1 MSKQAIIVK
10 LSIFF
15 GILIVLNLIS
25 NKLFF
30 RLDFTADKRYTL
42 SQATKN
48 TLNDLDDV
56 VTVTAYFSE
65 DLPPQL
71 LGTRKD
77 FRDLLEE
84 YEKRSNG
91 NLVYE
96 FINPNQDDDSETKAQ
111 TAGINPLLVNVTERD
126 QVQQLR
132 AYMGA
137 VLRIQDNKEVIPVIE
152 PGAAMEYNLTTA
164 IKKMAIV
171 EKPKIGMLQGHG
183 EPSLGAIPQL
193 REQLQILYDLEPVRL
208 TDSTGI
214 PAYIQALLLVNPR
227 DTISTVEF
235 GKLDSFMDQGGGV
248 LVAYDNFIG
257 ELNSGFI
264 SNPPDIG
271 LKRWLGGKGIILSDQ
286 LITDVNC
293 ASVGVPQQVGPFSM
307 TAQIQFPYFPIIS
320 NFRDHPASGGIEALL
335 LPFASALNSTNV
347 DSGRTVTPIAM
358 TSDQSGTSSLPMM
371 IDVQKQWS
379 QTDFTAG
386 IQNVALVSEGSAG
399 KLVVI
404 GSGSF
409 MVNGEPAM
417 PPGMPGQP
425 PQPQQQQLNPDNINF
440 VANAIDWMSD
450 DTGLSDLRTKGITS
464 RPLDPVEDSTKNLLK
479 YANVAA
485 PILLVLLYGF
495 QRRQRNLRKRQRW
508 LEGKYI

>member
-1 MSKQAIIVK
+1 MTKQAIVVK
-10 LSIFF
+10 LAIFF
-15 GILIVLNLIS
+15 GILIVINLIS
-25 NKLFF
+25 SKLFF

-42 SQATKN
+42 SEATKN
-48 TLNDLDDV
+48 TLRDLDEV

-96 FINPNQDDDSETKAQ
+96 FINPNESDDSETKAQ

-137 VLRIQDNKEVIPVIE
+137 ILRMKDDKEVIPVIE
-152 PGAAMEYNLTTA
+152 PGAAMEYALTTA

-171 EKPKIGMLQGHG
+171 EKPTIGLLQGHG
-183 EPSLGAIPQL
+183 QPSLAAIPQL
-193 REQLQILYDLEPVRL
+193 QEQLQVLYDMEPVYL
-208 TDSTGI
+208 TDSTDI
-214 PAYIQALLLVNPR
+214 PGNIKALLLVNPR
-227 DTISTVEF
+227 DTISTTVF
-235 GKLDSFMDQGGGV
+235 NKLDDFMTKGGGI
-248 LVAYDNFIG
+248 LVAYDNFQG
-257 ELNSGFI
+257 ALNSGFI
-264 SNPPDIG
+264 SNPADVG
-271 LKRWLGGKGIILSDQ
+271 LKNWLGGKGIIMSDQ
-286 LITDVNC
+286 LVIDVNC

-307 TAQIQFPYFPIIS
+307 TAQVQFPYFPIIS
-320 NFRDHPASGGIEALL
+320 NFGDHPVSGGVEALL
-335 LPFASALNSTNV
+335 LPFASAVNTANV
-347 DSGRTVTPIAM
+347 DSAQSVIPLAF
-358 TSDQSGTSSLPMM
+358 TSEQSGSAALPMM
-371 IDVQKQWS
+371 IDVQKEWTNS
-379 QTDFTAG
+379 EFTAG
-386 IQNVALVSEGSAG
+386 TQSVAMALEGANG

-404 GSGSF
+404 GSGGF
-409 MVNGEPAM
+409 MVNGEPSM

-425 PQPQQQQLNPDNINF
+425 PPQQQQLNPDNINF
-440 VANAIDWMSD
+440 VANAVDWMSD
-450 DTGLSDLRTKGITS
+450 DTGLSDLRTKGVTT
-464 RPLDPVEDSTKNLLK
+464 RPLDPVEDGTKSLLK

-495 QRRQRNLRKRQRW
+495 QRRQKNLRKRQRW
-508 LEGKYI
+508 LEGKYV

>member
-1 MSKQAIIVK
+1 MTKQAIVVK
-10 LSIFF
+10 LAIFF
-15 GILIVLNLIS
+15 GILIVVNLIS
-25 NKLFF
+25 SKVFF

-48 TLNDLDDV
+48 TLKDLDEV

-71 LGTRKD
+71 MGTRKD

-96 FINPNQDDDSETKAQ
+96 FINPNENDDSETKAQ

-137 VLRIQDNKEVIPVIE
+137 ILRMKDEKEVIPVIE
-152 PGAAMEYNLTTA
+152 PGAAMEFALTTA
-164 IKKMAIV
+164 IKKMAIT
-171 EKPKIGMLQGHG
+171 EKPKIGYVQGHG
-183 EPSLGAIPQL
+183 EPSMAAIPQL
-193 REQLQILYDLEPVRL
+193 REQLQVLYDLEQVRL
-208 TDSTGI
+208 TDTTEI
-214 PAYIQALLLVNPR
+214 PAYIKALILVNPR
-227 DTISTVEF
+227 DTISTLQF
-235 GKLDSFMDQGGGV
+235 NKLDDFMSSGGGV
-248 LVAYDNFIG
+248 LVAYDNFQG
-257 ELNSGFI
+257 DLNSGFV
-264 SNPPDIG
+264 STPANIG
-271 LKRWLGGKGIILSDQ
+271 LKGWLGGKGIILNDQ
-286 LITDVNC
+286 LVTDVNC
-293 ASVGVPQQVGPFSM
+293 ASVGVPQQIGPFSM
-307 TAQIQFPYFPIIS
+307 TAQVQFPYFPIIS
-320 NFRDHPASGGIEALL
+320 NFQEHPVSSGIEALL
-335 LPFASALNSTNV
+335 LPFASALNSANV
-347 DSGRTVTPIAM
+347 DSAQTVTPLAF
-358 TSDQSGTSSLPMM
+358 TSGQSGIANLPMM
-371 IDVQKQWS
+371 VDVQKQWS
-379 QTDFTAG
+379 QSDFTAG
-386 IQNVALVSEGSAG
+386 SQNVALAVEGSNG
-399 KLVVI
+399 KLLVV

-409 MVNGEPAM
+409 MVNGEPSM
-417 PPGMPGQP
+417 PGMPGQQ
-425 PQPQQQQLNPDNINF
+425 QPQQQQLNPDNINF

-479 YANVAA
+479 YGNVAA

>member
-15 GILIVLNLIS
+15 GILIVVNLIS
-25 NKLFF
+25 SKLFF

-42 SQATKN
+42 SQATKS
-48 TLNDLDDV
+48 TLTDLDDV
-56 VTVTAYFSE
+56 ITVTAYFSE

-96 FINPNQDDDSETKAQ
+96 FINPNEDDDSETRAQ
-111 TAGINPLLVNVTERD
+111 SAGINPLLVNVTERD

-137 VLRIQDNKEVIPVIE
+137 VLRMRDQREILPVIE
-152 PGAAMEYNLTTA
+152 PGAAMEYSLTTA

-171 EKPKIGMLQGHG
+171 EKPKVGILQGHG
-183 EPSLGAIPQL
+183 EPSMGAIPQL
-193 REQLQILYDLEPVRL
+193 REQLQVLYDLEPVRL
-208 TDSTGI
+208 TDSTDVPI
-214 PAYIQALLLVNPR
+214 YIKALLLVNPK
-227 DTISTVEF
+227 DTISLADF
-235 GKLDSFMDQGGGV
+235 NKLDNFLNRGGGMV
-248 LVAYDNFIG
+248 VAYDNFVG
-257 ELNSGFI
+257 ELGSGFV
-264 SNPPDIG
+264 SNPSDIG
-271 LKRWLGGKGIILSDQ
+271 LKRWLGGKGIVISDQ
-286 LITDVNC
+286 LVTDVNC
-293 ASVGVPQQVGPFSM
+293 ASVGVPQQLGPFSM
-307 TAQIQFPYFPIIS
+307 TAQVQFPYFPIIS
-320 NFRDHPASGGIEALL
+320 NFQDHPVSGGIEAIL
-335 LPFASALNSTNV
+335 LPFASAVTSTNV
-347 DSGRTVTPIAM
+347 DSAQTITALAF
-358 TSDQSGTSSLPMM
+358 TSDQSGSSSLPLMV
-371 IDVQKQWS
+371 DVQKQWS
-379 QTDFTAG
+379 RSDFTMG
-386 IQNVALVSEGSAG
+386 TQNVAVALEGEAG

-404 GSGSF
+404 GSGGF
-409 MVNGEPAM
+409 MVNGEPSM
-417 PPGMPGQP
+417 PPGMPGQQ
-425 PQPQQQQLNPDNINF
+425 QPQQQQLNPDNINF

-450 DTGLSDLRTKGITS
+450 DTGLNDLRTKGITS
-464 RPLDPVEDSTKNLLK
+464 RPLDPVEDGTKSLIK

-508 LEGKYI
+508 LEGQYI